1 MLKVAKIEYRIY
13 SKKRRDVYFSY
24 KDGRLFEGEHL
35 IEGGLFKRTRERSS
49 CFSEVYCIYQER
61 SSRTKIKRREI
72 THKKE
77 LWNYLP
83 LLILL

>member
-1 MLKVAKIEYRIY
+1 MLKVAKIEYRIS

-35 IEGGLFKRTRERSS
+35 IEGGLFKRTRERSN
-49 CFSEVYCIYQER
+49 CFWDVYCIYQKR
-61 SSRTKIKRREI
+61 GNRTKIKRREI